1 VEEAPPAEGP
11 APAEAEEETA
21 FSKVEERRVAHRLEP
36 LQPRPRRR
44 WIFFGPH
51 ERREGQAEDDTEA

>member
-1 VEEAPPAEGP
+1 VAEG
-11 APAEAEEETA
+11 ETA
-21 FSKVEERRVAHRLEP
+21 FAKVDERRIEHRLEP

-51 ERREGQAEDDTEA
+51 EQRDARAEDDSEA